1 MKNIADSFIYIIDSF
16 LITLEKERNFSL
28 HTIKAYKND
37 LTRFNLFLNQGK
49 SRNKFKEINRN
60 DIRRFLADEYEN
72 KYTSKTVARRL
83 ATIKSFFKYLVKVEL
98 IEDNV
103 SIHIH
108 SPKVPKKLPNFVDKN
123 LIDVLMSSPPLDT
136 LIGVRDRAVLE
147 LFYSTGVRLSELVN
161 INIGDFHIDKKLVR
175 VIGKGNKE
183 RIIPYGKTAESAI
196 ENYLKMRNLS
206 FKPVFA
212 RSPLFVNSSEKRI
225 SKRTIQRRMNNY
237 IKLVAD
243 GKSVGPHL
251 LRHTFATHLL
261 DNGADIRAVKDLLG
275 HSSLSSTQIYTHVSI
290 DKLKKDYTQAHP
302 HG

>member
-1 MKNIADSFIYIIDSF
+1 MADSFIDTINSF

-37 LTRFNLFLNQGK
+37 LIRFKLFLIKDK
-49 SRNKFKEINRN
+49 SRIVFAQINRN
-60 DIRRFLADEYEN
+60 DIRNYLADEYEN
-72 KYTSKTVARRL
+72 GYISKTVARRL
-83 ATIKSFFKYLVKVEL
+83 ATLKSFFKYLVRVEL
-98 IEDNV
+98 IEDNI
-103 SIHIH
+103 SIHVH
-108 SPKVPKKLPNFVDKN
+108 SPKVPKKLPSFVDKN
-123 LIDVLMSSPPLDT
+123 LINILMESPPLDT
-136 LIGVRDRAVLE
+136 LLGVRDRAVLE
-147 LFYSTGVRLSELVN
+147 LFYSTGIRLSELVN
-161 INIGDFHIDKKLVR
+161 INIGDFSINKKLIR

-183 RIIPYGKTAESAI
+183 RMIPYGKPAI
-196 ENYLKMRNLS
+196 RAIKNYLNMRNIS

-212 RSPLFVNSSEKRI
+212 NSPLFVNRSEKRI

-243 GKSVGPHL
+243 GRSIGPHL

-290 DKLKKDYTQAHP
+290 EKLKKDYKQAHP

>member
-1 MKNIADSFIYIIDSF
+1 MADSFIDIIDSF

-37 LTRFNLFLNQGK
+37 LTRFNQFLNQGTN
-49 SRNKFKEINRN
+49 RIKFKEINRN

-72 KYTSKTVARRL
+72 EYTSKTVARRL

-123 LIDVLMSSPPLDT
+123 LIDVLMTSPPLDT

-161 INIGDFHIDKKLVR
+161 INIGGIV
-175 VIGKGNKE
+175 
-183 RIIPYGKTAESAI
+183 
-196 ENYLKMRNLS
+196 
-206 FKPVFA
+206 
-212 RSPLFVNSSEKRI
+212 
-225 SKRTIQRRMNNY
+225 
-237 IKLVAD
+237 
-243 GKSVGPHL
+243 
-251 LRHTFATHLL
+251 
-261 DNGADIRAVKDLLG
+261 
-275 HSSLSSTQIYTHVSI
+275 
-290 DKLKKDYTQAHP
+290 
-302 HG
+302 

>member
-1 MKNIADSFIYIIDSF
+1 MKNMADSFIDIIDTF

-37 LTRFNLFLNQGK
+37 LIRFKLFLIQDK
-49 SRNKFKEINRN
+49 SRIVFKEINRN
-60 DIRRFLADEYEN
+60 DIRKFLADEYDN
-72 KYTSKTVARRL
+72 GYISKTVARRL
-83 ATIKSFFKYLVKVEL
+83 ATLKSFFKYLVKVEL
-98 IEDNV
+98 IEDNI
-103 SIHIH
+103 SIHVH

-123 LIDVLMSSPPLDT
+123 LIDMLMESPPLDT
-136 LIGVRDRAVLE
+136 CIGVRDRAVLE
-147 LFYSTGVRLSELVN
+147 LFYSTGIRLSELVN
-161 INIGDFHIDKKLVR
+161 IDIGDFYINKKLLR

-183 RIIPYGKTAESAI
+183 RMIPYGKSAKTAI
-196 ENYLKMRNLS
+196 ENYLNMRNLS

-212 RSPLFVNSSEKRI
+212 NLPLFVNRSEKRI
-225 SKRTIQRRMNNY
+225 SKRTIQRRVNNY
-237 IKLVAD
+237 IKVVAD

-290 DKLKKDYTQAHP
+290 EKLKKDYTQAHP

>member
-1 MKNIADSFIYIIDSF
+1 MADSFIDIIDTF

-72 KYTSKTVARRL
+72 EYTSKTVARRL

-108 SPKVPKKLPNFVDKN
+108 SPKVPKKLPNFIDKN
-123 LIDVLMSSPPLDT
+123 LIDVLMSSPPLGT